1 MEGRKNSWG
10 IFFLVASVNVLFWLS
25 SVGCEKKSAQ
35 TGQTGYP
42 SSTTGQ
48 ATFPS
53 STTFTNPDDA
63 ATKTFGS
70 LSAGSDN
77 IITARASQSEMIT
90 GRMITGRAITARII
104 TGRIITARSP
114 KFLNVSESDNDD
126 ESDVLNL
133 FGRLKKSRL
142 SKKQSEG
149 AEISCEDL
157 KPKCVEG
164 KVEKAYCNQSTNR
177 LNFDIKV
184 SDCKE
189 IVDEQKGDY
198 IVSTGY
204 VKGYLEVST
213 KVSQNISDARFT
225 VAIEDGDSL
234 VKEFIGNKETKRVK
248 AKASN
253 FRTEITGRFIEGEKD
268 VDFRVVT
275 KLSGAYSR
283 EDEIGNRKEAYSYND
298 YVVELTG
305 KSPKSGGEATFHMS
319 IGGGYSVD
327 TEPDSC
333 VEGAFNFKTIK
344 PVKSSGQGYCGIE
357 SGEIEVNNARME
369 FSSGKVKVSV
379 ENQQKEYGCEELGGL
394 CKYKPITIAEGV
406 EQKPCPVWFKDKD
419 KDGYTDGT
427 TKVSCTKPSDEYVSS
442 ATAGD
447 CNDDDPDMH
456 LGKAEICDNKDNN
469 CDGLIDEGVKL
480 VFYKDLDGDGYT
492 DGTTQVGCI
501 APTGYVLSAT
511 PGDCNDNDP
520 NIRTCPPSSWLA
532 GWGYR
537 RAIRISNYSSSS
549 LTDYQVLIS
558 NPVYSDAET
567 QALYQAKARWD
578 CGDIRFTDSDG
589 QTLLSYWI
597 ESPIVYSPDEDGFI
611 GNWLILGPFTG
622 TAVGCGYNDLTEPIN
637 VNDDFY
643 AGKVDAGNTWFEHHG
658 FTSACEGRWCTNA
671 AFGIDLNCIF
681 GGVANGDPEHVN
693 AYAFVYV
700 FSPTT
705 RTVQLRIGSD
715 DGIRVWL
722 NGQLV
727 WNNYTCRC
735 KEADQDITTVTL
747 NPGWNKL
754 LLRVGEFGGEWGFVV
769 RFTDSNGNPMTD
781 LRYSLTPGCNSK
793 NTRVW
798 VKVPSI
804 PASTTKTIYVYYG
817 NPNTTSQSSVTNTFI
832 RQIDGAKP
840 VKGSWHFDEGS
851 GTTAYDSSGNNYHGT
866 LANGTTWTI
875 GKFGKA
881 LNFDGVD
888 DHVQSVDDPFDL
900 SGEISIEAWFKTTA
914 TDGAIISK
922 HHCGYGNGYF
932 IQLGEGAPGKVRAYY
947 SGTWLTSPNTYNDGN
962 WHHVVFTKSST
973 ELRLYID
980 GIRVANSTSVP
991 SYTPNS
997 IPLRIGIKDPSSC
1010 DPYGFKYPFLG
1021 IIDEVRIYS
1030 RQLLPEEIL
1039 DLYNNYGYT
1048 TPNYP
1053 GKVLVRKYI
1062 FPEPTVSI
1070 GAEEVLSG
1078 GGSAPYIREQSS
1090 LGDVEEKQTRYGCSS
1105 ANIVFYVLYLIF
1117 PAFIL
1122 FALLKRR
1129 FFVRN

>member
-1 MEGRKNSWG
+1 MIRRKEVKGLFLLLVS
-10 IFFLVASVNVLFWLS
+10 ITVFFGLS
-25 SVGCEKKSAQ
+25 SVGCKKKSEKPEPTVQA
-35 TGQTGYP
+35 GFP

-48 ATFPS
+48 
-53 STTFTNPDDA
+53 TTFTNPADA

-70 LSAGSDN
+70 LSVASDN

-114 KFLNVSESDNDD
+114 KFINVIGNDNDD
-126 ESDVLNL
+126 DEDDILNL
-133 FGRLKKSRL
+133 FGRLKKGRL

-149 AEISCEDL
+149 SEISCEDV

-177 LNFDIKV
+177 LNFDIKL

-234 VKEFIGNKETKRVK
+234 VKEFIGNKETKRVR

-305 KSPKSGGEATFHMS
+305 RSPKSGGEPTLHMS
-319 IGGGYSVD
+319 IAGGYSVD

-492 DGTTQVGCI
+492 DGTTQVGCT

-511 PGDCNDNDP
+511 PGDCDDNDP

-558 NPVYSDAET
+558 NPVYNEDGLVLSFHFNEGSGTVAYDSSGNGNNGNLVNGPTWVDGKFGKALSFDGVNDYVEANDSIGTFSYLTIAAWFKLNSLPSSYATIYFNGDGSGGNDIHLAITSDGAIFSRADAPSECDISIWKSSSGLVSPGNWYHVVVVFDT
-567 QALYQAKARWD
+567 VNDVKKVYLNGTLVQNVTYTCSIPTANYKDEIGRAYDNSFLNNWYFNGVIDEVRIYNRALSDVEIQALYQAKARLD
-578 CGDIRFTDSDG
+578 YGDIRFADSDG
-589 QTLLSYWI
+589 STQLNYWQ
-597 ESPIVYSPDEDGFI
+597 EVDGKF
-611 GNWLILGPFTG
+611 
-622 TAVGCGYNDLTEPIN
+622 
-637 VNDDFY
+637 
-643 AGKVDAGNTWFEHHG
+643 
-658 FTSACEGRWCTNA
+658 
-671 AFGIDLNCIF
+671 
-681 GGVANGDPEHVN
+681 
-693 AYAFVYV
+693 
-700 FSPTT
+700 
-705 RTVQLRIGSD
+705 
-715 DGIRVWL
+715 
-722 NGQLV
+722 
-727 WNNYTCRC
+727 
-735 KEADQDITTVTL
+735 
-747 NPGWNKL
+747 
-754 LLRVGEFGGEWGFVV
+754 
-769 RFTDSNGNPMTD
+769 
-781 LRYSLTPGCNSK
+781 
-793 NTRVW
+793 W

-817 NPNTTSQSSVTNTFI
+817 NPNTTSLSNPDATMFIYEDYTTPPRGSFAGSATYDTANKWVQLTPNSGDQEGYLYYAKVPTNPTGFY
-832 RQIDGAKP
+832 AKFYFWA
-840 VKGSWHFDEGS
+840 GGGS
-851 GTTAYDSSGNNYHGT
+851 GADAIWLGAYDTDYTSTREDIVNGGYH
-866 LANGTTWTI
+866 
-875 GKFGKA
+875 F
-881 LNFDGVD
+881 
-888 DHVQSVDDPFDL
+888 
-900 SGEISIEAWFKTTA
+900 
-914 TDGAIISK
+914 
-922 HHCGYGNGYF
+922 
-932 IQLGEGAPGKVRAYY
+932 
-947 SGTWLTSPNTYNDGN
+947 TYDEYQDRIC
-962 WHHVVFTKSST
+962 FTKSTLDNGAGIACASET
-973 ELRLYID
+973 TID
-980 GIRVANSTSVP
+980 NSSWHLAEIYFWYDGSRVCTKIYYDRTLKVNACDTSVQ
-991 SYTPNS
+991 SNVINGVGQIIFGGRTGWNYNYH
-997 IPLRIGIKDPSSC
+997 RIGN
-1010 DPYGFKYPFLG
+1010 
-1021 IIDEVRIYS
+1021 R
-1030 RQLLPEEIL
+1030 LL
-1039 DLYNNYGYT
+1039 Y
-1048 TPNYP
+1048 
-1053 GKVLVRKYI
+1053 VAKYI
-1062 FPEPTVSI
+1062 SPEPTISL

-1090 LGDVEEKQTRYGCSS
+1090 LGDVEQKQTRYGCSS
-1105 ANIVFYVLYLIF
+1105 ADIVFYVLYLIF

>member
-1 MEGRKNSWG
+1 MIRRKEVKG
-10 IFFLVASVNVLFWLS
+10 LFLLLVSITVFSGLS
-25 SVGCEKKSAQ
+25 GCKKESAQ
-35 TGQTGYP
+35 TGQQGYP

-48 ATFPS
+48 TTFTS
-53 STTFTNPDDA
+53 SATFTNPADA

-70 LSAGSDN
+70 LSVASDN

-126 ESDVLNL
+126 NEDDILNL

-149 AEISCEDL
+149 SEISCEDV

-177 LNFDIKV
+177 LIFDIKL

-204 VKGYLEVST
+204 AKGYLEIST
-213 KVSQNISDARFT
+213 KVSQNISDARFI

-305 KSPKSGGEATFHMS
+305 KSTKSGGEPTLHMS
-319 IGGGYSVD
+319 IAGGYSVD

-344 PVKSSGQGYCGIE
+344 PIKSSGQGYCGIE

-379 ENQQKEYGCEELGGL
+379 ENQQKEYRCEDLGGL
-394 CKYKPITIAEGV
+394 CKYEPITIVEGV
-406 EQKPCPVWFKDKD
+406 EKKPCPVWFKDKD

-427 TKVSCTKPSDEYVSS
+427 TKVSCEKPSDEYVSS

-532 GWGYR
+532 GWRYR

-558 NPVYSDAET
+558 NPVYNEDGLVLSFHFNEGSGTVAYDSSGNGNNGNLVNGPTWVDGKFGKALSFDGVNDYVEANDSIGTFSYLTIAAWFKLNSLPSSYATIYFNGDGSGGNDIHLAIASDGAIFSRADAPSECDISIRKSSSGLVSPGNWYHVVVVFDT
-567 QALYQAKARWD
+567 VNDVKKVYLNGTLVQNVTYTCSIPTANYKDEIGRAYDNSFLNNWYFNGVIDEVRIYNRALSDVEIQALYQAKARLD
-578 CGDIRFTDSDG
+578 YGDIRFADSDG
-589 QTLLSYWI
+589 STQLNYWQ
-597 ESPIVYSPDEDGFI
+597 EVDGKF
-611 GNWLILGPFTG
+611 
-622 TAVGCGYNDLTEPIN
+622 
-637 VNDDFY
+637 
-643 AGKVDAGNTWFEHHG
+643 
-658 FTSACEGRWCTNA
+658 
-671 AFGIDLNCIF
+671 
-681 GGVANGDPEHVN
+681 
-693 AYAFVYV
+693 
-700 FSPTT
+700 
-705 RTVQLRIGSD
+705 
-715 DGIRVWL
+715 
-722 NGQLV
+722 
-727 WNNYTCRC
+727 
-735 KEADQDITTVTL
+735 
-747 NPGWNKL
+747 
-754 LLRVGEFGGEWGFVV
+754 
-769 RFTDSNGNPMTD
+769 
-781 LRYSLTPGCNSK
+781 
-793 NTRVW
+793 W

-817 NPNTTSQSSVTNTFI
+817 NPNTTSQSNGDTTFEFFDDFVDNRNNWVVRSGSSSITTFNGVSVLSYTGGGCQYVVETAKTVTTPAILEARLYSYSAEPANGGFDWPMVTSYFGGDDCNLTNGEWYLYAPLSNYNYNARLWRHIGSGFMAYTMLVNLPSYHPTNMWVKWKLV
-832 RQIDGAKP
+832 RNGRYTAYYLNGAKIWEYTDNIDISAGP
-840 VKGSWHFDEGS
+840 GYIAWREGE
-851 GTTAYDSSGNNYHGT
+851 
-866 LANGTTWTI
+866 
-875 GKFGKA
+875 
-881 LNFDGVD
+881 V
-888 DHVQSVDDPFDL
+888 
-900 SGEISIEAWFKTTA
+900 
-914 TDGAIISK
+914 
-922 HHCGYGNGYF
+922 
-932 IQLGEGAPGKVRAYY
+932 
-947 SGTWLTSPNTYNDGN
+947 
-962 WHHVVFTKSST
+962 
-973 ELRLYID
+973 YID
-980 GIRVANSTSVP
+980 YV
-991 SYTPNS
+991 
-997 IPLRIGIKDPSSC
+997 
-1010 DPYGFKYPFLG
+1010 F
-1021 IIDEVRIYS
+1021 
-1030 RQLLPEEIL
+1030 
-1039 DLYNNYGYT
+1039 
-1048 TPNYP
+1048 
-1053 GKVLVRKYI
+1053 VRKYI
-1062 FPEPTVSI
+1062 SPEPTISL

-1090 LGDVEEKQTRYGCSS
+1090 LGDVEQKQTRYGCSS
-1105 ANIVFYVLYLIF
+1105 ADIVFYVLHLIF